1 MDVGDII
8 TVQDEEEKE
17 SHKKEEFWVM
27 KLAPEKRQLKKADA
41 CHVKQKAY
49 LCTVWSRRS
58 NEYVDGSDDDDD
70 DDEWART

>member
-1 MDVGDII
+1 
-8 TVQDEEEKE
+8 
-17 SHKKEEFWVM
+17 M

-70 DDEWART
+70 DDE